1 MKFTGQASILSGI
14 KATSGEVEG
23 NKYSST
29 TFYLPA
35 DLNNSSNVKA
45 LGSVV
50 VPYKFGDV
58 TEFDKWKH
66 LENSWPAAGLPV
78 LCDFDVVQGKDAQG
92 KDTAKLQLIGIRPA
106 PSAPIG
112 KSV

>member
-1 MKFTGQASILSGI
+1 MKFTGQPSILFGI

-35 DLNNSSNVKA
+35 DVANTANVKA
-45 LGSVV
+45 LGSVT

-58 TEFDKWKH
+58 TEINKWAH
-66 LENSWPAAGLPV
+66 LENSWPAGGLPV

-92 KDTAKLQLIGIRPA
+92 KDAAKLILIGIRPA
-106 PSAPIG
+106 PTG
-112 KSV
+112 KAS